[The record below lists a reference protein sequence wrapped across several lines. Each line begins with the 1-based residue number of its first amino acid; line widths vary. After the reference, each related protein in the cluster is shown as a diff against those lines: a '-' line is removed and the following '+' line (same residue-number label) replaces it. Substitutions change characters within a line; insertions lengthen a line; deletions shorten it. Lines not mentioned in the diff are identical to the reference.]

1 MNEKSGYPAP
11 QGPFE
16 SQLPDW
22 FPRTRDTLRRDYAGI
37 WARFP
42 SEPSP
47 PAANLVLDLGCR
59 TRKQV
64 EGLTRDNQ
72 CERMVAQAAEHLGIT
87 VPIQVYLTETMPG
100 KGIRVYRA
108 ADHAQLI
115 LQANL
120 LSKINEQE
128 RLAIIG
134 YELAK
139 ITLAAWDSGDLV
151 NVERLLTRIHLQKNP
166 HPVFIE
172 TLRLFQ
178 LYRKLFC
185 DRGAWRVCGDLD
197 AVNAAILLTETGE
210 FPNRNEVTSNSE
222 EQNLA
227 HSVNE
232 DPFTPNSS
240 DAISRKV
247 AAELW
252 KQRSP
257 TLDIDIAMKIQG
269 PNSWKRLDLYRQSV
283 AREKTRDLISTLLQP
298 EWMRTDSKLAYAKLF
313 FDNYKYQ
320 KPDHQGITDWLEIS
334 AKDVKEF
341 VCFTMLD
348 FITAERNLLEPALA
362 YSLQLSARWKLLP
375 LFIEMANRELRLRKT
390 QIKEMADNTEQWIQI
405 AADAHHKSVHRQ
417 DGGMPE

>member
-1 MNEKSGYPAP
+1 MNEKSGYPA
-11 QGPFE
+11 QAGPFE

-22 FPRTRDTLRRDYAGI
+22 FPKTRDALRRDYAEI
-37 WARFP
+37 WARFS

-47 PAANLVLDLGCR
+47 AAANLVLDLGGSNS
-59 TRKQV
+59 KHH
-64 EGLTRDNQ
+64 EGFTSDNQ
-72 CERMVAQAAEHLGIT
+72 CERLVAQAAERLGIT
-87 VPIQVYLTETMPG
+87 VPIEVYLTENTPG
-100 KGIRVYRA
+100 KGIRIYRA
-108 ADHAQLI
+108 ADRAQLI
-115 LQANL
+115 LPASFW
-120 LSKINEQE
+120 SKINEQE

-134 YELAK
+134 FELAK

-151 NVERLLTRIHLQKNP
+151 NVERLLTRIYLQKNP

-197 AVNAAILLTETGE
+197 AVNTSILLTETGE
-210 FPNRNEVTSNSE
+210 FPNLNEVNSNLE
-222 EQNLA
+222 GQDLA
-227 HSVNE
+227 HADHG
-232 DPFTPNSS
+232 DPVTPNSS
-240 DAISRKV
+240 DAALRMV

-252 KQRSP
+252 RQQP
-257 TLDIDIAMKIQG
+257 LTLDSDIAMTIQG

-283 AREKTRDLISTLLQP
+283 AREKTKDLISTLLDP
-298 EWMRTDSKLAYAKLF
+298 EWMRTDAKLAYAKLF
-313 FDNYKYQ
+313 FDDYKYQ
-320 KPDHQGITDWLEIS
+320 NPDYQGITDWLETS

-348 FITAERNLLEPALA
+348 FITAERSLLEPALA
-362 YSLQLSARWKLLP
+362 YSLQLSSRWKLLP

-390 QIKEMADNTEQWIQI
+390 QIKEMADNTEHWIQI
-405 AADAHHKSVHRQ
+405 AADAHPKSVHRQ